1 MLNSPVTPFGSFLIR
16 LGGLLHLIPPKMDE
30 NTLNAFLSS
39 CVRDREIFLRLAEE
53 HGSPLYAL
61 DRNRVKTQVKQF
73 RNAFEKYLGPV
84 SIFFAVKSN
93 NLPEVSRLMVAEG
106 IGLDVSS
113 GVELQQACEAEAE
126 EIFFSGPGKT
136 DEEMTAAI
144 GKRDRVTILMDS
156 FGELRRLDDLTRKY
170 RTTVRT
176 GIRLNTDGSGLWRK
190 FGIPLNALH
199 DFLREASHAPF
210 IHLAG
215 LHFHT
220 SWNHR
225 PTTQMAFISKLGC
238 VLRELP
244 TRLLDPLDF
253 VDIGGG
259 FWPEEGEWL
268 RTGGTRYGMIMNL
281 LFPRHRDNQS
291 RFQVKS
297 CSIDTFARDIAT
309 ALRAELVG
317 RLRCRICLEP
327 GRWLSHGAMHLL
339 VTVVDVKGRDLAI
352 TDAGTNAVGWERFE
366 QDYFPVIN
374 LTQPGIEE
382 HACAILGSLCTPHD
396 VWG

>member
-1 MLNSPVTPFGSFLIR
+1 
-16 LGGLLHLIPPKMDE
+16 
-30 NTLNAFLSS
+30 
-39 CVRDREIFLRLAEE
+39 
-53 HGSPLYAL
+53 
-61 DRNRVKTQVKQF
+61 
-73 RNAFEKYLGPV
+73 
-84 SIFFAVKSN
+84 
-93 NLPEVSRLMVAEG
+93 
-106 IGLDVSS
+106 
-113 GVELQQACEAEAE
+113 
-126 EIFFSGPGKT
+126 
-136 DEEMTAAI
+136 
-144 GKRDRVTILMDS
+144 
-156 FGELRRLDDLTRKY
+156 
-170 RTTVRT
+170 
-176 GIRLNTDGSGLWRK
+176 
-190 FGIPLNALH
+190 
-199 DFLREASHAPF
+199 
-210 IHLAG
+210 
-215 LHFHT
+215 
-220 SWNHR
+220 
-225 PTTQMAFISKLGC
+225 MAFISKLGC

-309 ALRAELVG
+309 ALRAELLG

-352 TDAGTNAVGWERFE
+352 TDAGTSAVGWERFE

-396 VWG
+396 VWGYSYHGKDIRPRDLLLIPHQGAYTYSLRQHFIKPVPRVAVIPEKAP